1 MYELFELQHAL
12 QNVIKRYINPRAHC
26 FFQFH
31 GKTVK
36 VVSGKSFQSIAI
48 CLDKL
53 HTHTQSH
60 VTKLVFIYI

>member
-36 VVSGKSFQSIAI
+36 AVSGKSIQPIAI

-60 VTKLVFIYI
+60 VTKLVFI